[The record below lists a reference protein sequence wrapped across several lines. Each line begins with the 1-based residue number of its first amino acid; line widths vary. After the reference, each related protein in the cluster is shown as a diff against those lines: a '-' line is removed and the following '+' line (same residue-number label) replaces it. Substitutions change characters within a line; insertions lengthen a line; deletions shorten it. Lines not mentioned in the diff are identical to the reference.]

1 MRIVSLFKNRVIL
14 PFNILFQSLSHKES
28 RLGFIGFFA
37 VAFKG
42 GPVFDNLYKK
52 KNKIIL
58 ERLKKEFD
66 YVIDEFKEYSFDT
79 EYDENAPVWVSW
91 MQGYDKA
98 PDIVKK
104 CIDSIKASTK
114 HPVYIVTSENLNEYA
129 DIPDYISE
137 KYASGIIT
145 NAQFSD
151 ILRMSLLSK
160 HGGIWID
167 ATVFAPK
174 KLPESIFEGEFYT
187 CKRKQRE
194 CAYVSQYRWT
204 SFINGGQKGCVVQQA
219 MNRLFSEYWRKKD
232 YLIDYLLVDYF
243 MCLVYENIPK
253 AKKLIDELD
262 YNNSKVDDLQEIMNL
277 KFDKNTYDDIISAQD
292 TYFYKLSWRM
302 DFAEKTSDGEQT
314 FFGYFMNGKN

>member
-1 MRIVSLFKNRVIL
+1 MKIVSLLKNRVVL
-14 PFNILFQSLSHKES
+14 PFSILSQSLSHKEV

-37 VAFKG
+37 TAFKG
-42 GPVFDNLYKK
+42 VPVFDNLYKK
-52 KNKIIL
+52 KNKILL
-58 ERLKKEFD
+58 EKLKKEFS
-66 YVIDEFKEYSFDT
+66 YVLDEFKEYSFET

-104 CIDSIKASTK
+104 CIDSIKASTN

-174 KLPESIFEGEFYT
+174 KLPH
-187 CKRKQRE
+187 
-194 CAYVSQYRWT
+194 VSEAVCIVT
-204 SFINGGQKGCVVQQA
+204 QA
-219 MNRLFSEYWRKKD
+219 ARR
-232 YLIDYLLVDYF
+232 
-243 MCLVYENIPK
+243 CT
-253 AKKLIDELD
+253 AA
-262 YNNSKVDDLQEIMNL
+262 L
-277 KFDKNTYDDIISAQD
+277 K
-292 TYFYKLSWRM
+292 
-302 DFAEKTSDGEQT
+302 
-314 FFGYFMNGKN
+314 

>member
-1 MRIVSLFKNRVIL
+1 MKIVSLLKNRVVL
-14 PFNILFQSLSHKES
+14 PFSILSQSLSHKEV

-37 VAFKG
+37 TAFKG
-42 GPVFDNLYKK
+42 VPVFDNLYKK
-52 KNKIIL
+52 KNKILL
-58 ERLKKEFD
+58 EKLKKEFS
-66 YVIDEFKEYSFDT
+66 YVLDEFKEYSFET

-91 MQGYDKA
+91 LQGYDKA

-104 CIDSIKASTK
+104 CIDSIKASTN

-174 KLPESIFEGEFYT
+174 KLPESIFESEFYT
-187 CKRKQRE
+187 CKRIQRE
-194 CAYVSQYRWT
+194 SAYVSQYRWT
-204 SFINGGQKGCVVQQA
+204 SFINGCQKGCAVQMA
-219 MNRLFSEYWRKKD
+219 MNRLFREYWRKKD

-243 MCLVYENIPK
+243 MCLVYENIPV
-253 AKKLIDELD
+253 ARKLIDELD
-262 YNNSKVDDLQEIMNL
+262 YNNSRVDDLQEVMNL
-277 KFDKNTYDDIISAQD
+277 RFDEKTYNDIISVQD

-302 DFAEKTSDGEQT
+302 DFAEKTADGEQT
-314 FFGYFMNGKN
+314 FFGYFMNGRN

>member
-14 PFNILFQSLSHKES
+14 PFNILFQSLSHKEA

-42 GPVFDNLYKK
+42 VPVFDNLYKK

-58 ERLKKEFD
+58 ERLKNDFD

>member
-14 PFNILFQSLSHKES
+14 PFNILFQSLSYKEAI
-28 RLGFIGFFA
+28 LGFIGFFA

-42 GPVFDNLYKK
+42 VPVFDNLYKK

>member
-14 PFNILFQSLSHKES
+14 PFNILFQSLSHKEA

-42 GPVFDNLYKK
+42 VPVFDNLYKK

>member
-14 PFNILFQSLSHKES
+14 PFNILFQSLSHKEAI
-28 RLGFIGFFA
+28 LGFIGFFA

-42 GPVFDNLYKK
+42 VHVFDNLYKK

>member
-14 PFNILFQSLSHKES
+14 PFNILFQSLSHKEA

-42 GPVFDNLYKK
+42 VPVFDNLYKK

-58 ERLKKEFD
+58 ERLKNDFD

-314 FFGYFMNGKN
+314 FFGYFMNGRN

>member
-14 PFNILFQSLSHKES
+14 PFNILFQSLSYKEAI
-28 RLGFIGFFA
+28 LGFIGLFA

-42 GPVFDNLYKK
+42 VPVFDNLYKK

-253 AKKLIDELD
+253 AKKLIA
-262 YNNSKVDDLQEIMNL
+262 YS
-277 KFDKNTYDDIISAQD
+277 
-292 TYFYKLSWRM
+292 
-302 DFAEKTSDGEQT
+302 
-314 FFGYFMNGKN
+314 

>member
-1 MRIVSLFKNRVIL
+1 MRIVSLFKNRVLL
-14 PFNILFQSLSHKES
+14 PFNILFQSLSYKEAI
-28 RLGFIGFFA
+28 LGFIGFFA

-42 GPVFDNLYKK
+42 VPVFDNLYKK

>member
-1 MRIVSLFKNRVIL
+1 M
-14 PFNILFQSLSHKES
+14 SHKEAI
-28 RLGFIGFFA
+28 LGFIGFFA

-42 GPVFDNLYKK
+42 VPVFDNLYKK

>member
-14 PFNILFQSLSHKES
+14 PFNILFQSLSHKEA

-42 GPVFDNLYKK
+42 VPVFDNLYKK

-314 FFGYFMNGKN
+314 FFGYFMNGRN

>member
-14 PFNILFQSLSHKES
+14 PFNILFQSLSHKEA

-42 GPVFDNLYKK
+42 VPVFDNLYKK

-314 FFGYFMNGKN
+314 FFGCFMNGRN

>member
-14 PFNILFQSLSHKES
+14 PFNILFQSLSHKEA

-42 GPVFDNLYKK
+42 VPVFDNLYKK

-243 MCLVYENIPK
+243 MCLVYDNIPK

>member
-14 PFNILFQSLSHKES
+14 PFNILFQSLSHKEAI
-28 RLGFIGFFA
+28 LGFIGFFA

-42 GPVFDNLYKK
+42 VPVFDNLYKK

>member
-1 MRIVSLFKNRVIL
+1 MKIVSLFKNRVIL
-14 PFNILFQSLSHKES
+14 PFNILFQSLSHKEV

-37 VAFKG
+37 TAFKG
-42 GPVFDNLYKK
+42 VPMFDNLYKN
-52 KNKIIL
+52 KNRIIL
-58 ERLKKEFD
+58 DRLKKEFD
-66 YVIDEFKEYSFDT
+66 YVIDEFREYSFDT
-79 EYDENAPVWVSW
+79 EYDQNAPVWVSW
-91 MQGYDKA
+91 MQGYEKA

-114 HPVYIVTSENLNEYA
+114 HTVYIITSENLNKCA
-129 DIPDYISE
+129 DIPEYITE

-174 KLPESIFEGEFYT
+174 KIPESIFESEFYT
-187 CKRKQRE
+187 CKRTQRE
-194 CAYVSQYRWT
+194 SAYVSQYRWT
-204 SFINGGQKGCVVQQA
+204 SFINGCQKGCVIQQA
-219 MNRLFSEYWRKKD
+219 MNRLFREYWRKKD

-243 MCLVYENIPK
+243 MCLVYENIPS

-262 YNNSKVDDLQEIMNL
+262 YNNSRVDDLQEVMNL
-277 KFDKNTYDDIISAQD
+277 RFDEKTYNDIISAQD

-302 DFAEKTSDGEQT
+302 DFAEKTTGGEQT
-314 FFGYFMNGKN
+314 FFGYFMNGIN